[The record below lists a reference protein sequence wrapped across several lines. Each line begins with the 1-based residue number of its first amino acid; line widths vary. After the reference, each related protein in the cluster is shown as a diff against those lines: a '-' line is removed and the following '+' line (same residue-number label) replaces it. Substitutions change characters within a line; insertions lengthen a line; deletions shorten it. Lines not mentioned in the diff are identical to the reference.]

1 MASLHKCGK
10 IWKTKDRANILRHL
24 ESCHLASKCL
34 FRSRSPR
41 SKNVIGVAQM
51 VAFDL
56 IYAAV
61 KQQKKTKKILTI
73 KLNLSSN
80 LVIEFHVGGARF
92 EITTAVLLFVVKNDI
107 NALFFMETGK
117 KPKNSFKIRVR
128 VIRGYMR
135 KYGIQSIF

>member
-10 IWKTKDRANILRHL
+10 IWKRKDRANILHHL
-24 ESCHLASKCL
+24 ESCHVASKCL

-41 SKNVIGVAQM
+41 SKNVIGVAQI
-51 VAFDL
+51 VTFDL

-80 LVIEFHVGGARF
+80 LVTEFHAGGARLR
-92 EITTAVLLFVVKNDI
+92 LLQ
-107 NALFFMETGK
+107 L
-117 KPKNSFKIRVR
+117 
-128 VIRGYMR
+128 YC
-135 KYGIQSIF
+135 YL